1 MYDILIA
8 CIIAVVVTAIIST
21 TITTLYLTGKYNKK
35 LSGNLIVSESEG
47 IYLEVDNDSFIKN
60 KDCHFILLEILRTR

>member
-8 CIIAVVVTAIIST
+8 CIIVMVITSFIST
-21 TITTLYLTGKYNKK
+21 IVTYLMFRGRLNKK
-35 LSGNLIVSESEG
+35 LSGNLIVSESDG